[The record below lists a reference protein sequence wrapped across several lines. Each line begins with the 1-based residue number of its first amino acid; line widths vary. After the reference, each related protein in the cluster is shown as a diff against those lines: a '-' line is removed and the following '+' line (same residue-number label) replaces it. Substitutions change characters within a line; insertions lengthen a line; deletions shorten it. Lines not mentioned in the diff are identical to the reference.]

1 MSLLTQTI
9 NSLQYQLHKA
19 TYDPDADK
27 FAKEK
32 AEADQKA
39 ADEAAAK
46 KQADE
51 ASKQAQTE
59 SKDTNA
65 PPPPVTMCFGT
76 PISLGPTN
84 FFTSD
89 AFDPYVQQI
98 TKEVGPN
105 ATGYLFKTLIDAQTA
120 AQKKTNCTGIIT
132 GKVGGPNGEQ
142 GGEAMF
148 LIYTAATTL
157 TNSPKTGSMAAMI
170 SNLWKEIQFI
180 PVIPCADADS
190 TSSDFSWIRL
200 IGRILSITMTI
211 VMIFLLV
218 AAGLYGASLAT
229 NLNLYQTWPI
239 RVLYAIYGFLF
250 FWAVIPYVLLY
261 RWWWKGK
268 KPVFYAF
275 MPLIPYKLD
284 NRYAAMMFS
293 WMSYKPDDAIACLQE
308 WTSSQ

>member
-51 ASKQAQTE
+51 AGNKAQTE

-65 PPPPVTMCFGT
+65 QSPPVTMCFGA

-84 FFTSD
+84 FFKDD
-89 AFDPYVQQI
+89 AFDAYIQQI
-98 TKEVGPN
+98 TKEGGPN
-105 ATGYLFKTLIDAQTA
+105 ATGYLFKSLIDAQTA
-120 AQKKTNCTGIIT
+120 AQKKPNCTGIISI
-132 GKVGGPNGEQ
+132 KSGPNGE
-142 GGEAMF
+142 EALF

-157 TNSPKTGSMAAMI
+157 TNSLKAGSTTAM
-170 SNLWKEIQFI
+170 LATAWKEIQFI
-180 PVIPCADADS
+180 PVIPCADS
-190 TSSDFSWIRL
+190 TSSDFSWTRL

>member
-39 ADEAAAK
+39 AEEAAEK

-51 ASKQAQTE
+51 AGKQNQASST
-59 SKDTNA
+59 DTNS
-65 PPPPVTMCFGT
+65 PTTSTTVCFGA

-84 FFTSD
+84 FFTHD
-89 AFDPYVQQI
+89 AFDPYLQQI
-98 TKEVGPN
+98 TKEGGPN
-105 ATGYLFKTLIDAQTA
+105 ATGYLFNSLIDAQTA
-120 AQKKTNCTGIIT
+120 AQKKPNCTGIISF
-132 GKVGGPNGEQ
+132 KAQGGPQNGQ
-142 GGEAMF
+142 TVF
-148 LIYTAATTL
+148 LIYISATTL
-157 TNSPKTGSMAAMI
+157 TNSPKAGTTSAMLA
-170 SNLWKEIQFI
+170 SAWKEIQFI

-190 TSSDFSWIRL
+190 TSSDFSWTRL

-211 VMIFLLV
+211 VMIFLLIV
-218 AAGLYGASLAT
+218 AGLYGASLAT

-239 RVLYAIYGFLF
+239 RVLYAVYGFLF

-284 NRYAAMMFS
+284 NRYAAILFS

>member
-1 MSLLTQTI
+1 MSLLTQTF

-27 FAKEK
+27 FAEEK
-32 AEADQKA
+32 VEADKKA
-39 ADEAAAK
+39 AEEAAEKKKADEDAK
-46 KQADE
+46 KAQA
-51 ASKQAQTE
+51 E
-59 SKDTNA
+59 SKDANA
-65 PPPPVTMCFGT
+65 PPSTETICFGK

-84 FFTSD
+84 FFKED
-89 AFDPYVQQI
+89 AFDSYINQGI
-98 TKEVGPN
+98 KEGGPN
-105 ATGYLFKTLIDAQTA
+105 LTGYLFKSLIDAQTA
-120 AQKKTNCTGIIT
+120 AQKKPKCTGIIT
-132 GKVGGPNGEQ
+132 FKALPGDKEQ
-142 GGEAMF
+142 MF

-157 TNSPKTGSMAAMI
+157 TNSPKAGTYAAML
-170 SNLWKEIQFI
+170 STAWKEIQFI

-190 TSSDFSWIRL
+190 NSSDFSWTRL
-200 IGRILSITMTI
+200 FARIISITTTI

-218 AAGLYGASLAT
+218 VAGLYGASLAT

-308 WTSSQ
+308 WNASQDA

>member
-1 MSLLTQTI
+1 MSLLTQTF

-27 FAKEK
+27 FAEEK
-32 AEADQKA
+32 AEADKKA
-39 ADEAAAK
+39 AEEAAEK

-51 ASKQAQTE
+51 AAKKAQAE
-59 SKDTNA
+59 SKDANA
-65 PPPPVTMCFGT
+65 PPPSDTICYGT

-84 FFTSD
+84 FFKD
-89 AFDPYVQQI
+89 EAFDPYFKQAQ
-98 TKEVGPN
+98 KEGGPQL
-105 ATGYLFKTLIDAQTA
+105 TGYLFKTLIDAQTA
-120 AQKKTNCTGIIT
+120 AQKKPNCTGIISC
-132 GKVGGPNGEQ
+132 KGGPQANEQ
-142 GGEAMF
+142 FF
-148 LIYTAATTL
+148 LIYTSATTL
-157 TNSPKTGSMAAMI
+157 TNSPKAGSVAAML
-170 SNLWKEIQFI
+170 SSALKEIQFI

-190 TSSDFSWIRL
+190 NSSDFSWTRL
-200 IGRILSITMTI
+200 FARIISITTTI
-211 VMIFLLV
+211 VMIFLLIV
-218 AAGLYGASLAT
+218 AGLYGASLAT

-268 KPVFYAF
+268 RPVFYAF
-275 MPLIPYKLD
+275 MPLVPYKFD

-308 WTSSQ
+308 WNASQAA